1 MTFKFSAASCVL
13 ALVLTACG
21 GGTGGTSN
29 PSVTGTPAP
38 MGPTP
43 TPTSIG
49 TTPTPTSVGT
59 TPTVTPTPTSV
70 GTTPTVTPT
79 PTSVGTTP
87 TVTPTPAGSSAGYF
101 IKGTVNAAVRNGTV
115 DVTGSWV
122 NDGGAGS
129 GLTAKTTDSPA
140 PAVWSIQHLKNV
152 VGTYSCN
159 GGSGNNIVAITFSD
173 PTVVV
178 NPITDAPKLQVTTAG
193 SPGACSVTV
202 TAASATEVEGTFTA
216 TLHNNLGYTRTVT
229 NGAFKVAKTN

>member
-38 MGPTP
+38 VGPTP
-43 TPTSIG
+43 TGP
-49 TTPTPTSVGT
+49 TTPTGTIASLFITATVDGSVR
-59 TPTVTPTPTSV
+59 S
-70 GTTPTVTPT
+70 
-79 PTSVGTTP
+79 
-87 TVTPTPAGSSAGYF
+87 
-101 IKGTVNAAVRNGTV
+101 GTV

-122 NDGGAGS
+122 DGVGPGS

-140 PAVWSIQHLKNV
+140 PAVWSIQHLKNE
-152 VGTYSCN
+152 VGTYNCS
-159 GGSGNNIVAITFSD
+159 GGTNSIAITFQD

-178 NPITDAPKLQVTTAG
+178 NPMTDGAKIQVTSAG
-193 SPGACSVTV
+193 APGSCSLTV
-202 TAASATEVEGTFTA
+202 TAASATVIEGNFTA

-229 NGAFKVAKTN
+229 NGSFRVAKN

>member
-49 TTPTPTSVGT
+49 T
-59 TPTVTPTPTSV
+59 
-70 GTTPTVTPT
+70 TPT